1 MTVRPSS
8 GDPRPEWTFADRD
21 PAVGGDLELPDAA
34 HVRGLILS
42 ADHCRGD
49 AAVTIYEQLDDS
61 AGCVSAFG
69 STGVAVVRGRGEA
82 DDIGTAAVVLPRP
95 QP

>member
-1 MTVRPSS
+1 M
-8 GDPRPEWTFADRD
+8 
-21 PAVGGDLELPDAA
+21 
-34 HVRGLILS
+34 RGLILS
-42 ADHCRGD
+42 ADHGPVAH

-82 DDIGTAAVVLPRP
+82 DDVGTAAVVLPRP